1 MVQNFDNSKEVSPFS
16 KFAPYYDQFM
26 LRYVNYQAWVD
37 YIIKIF
43 KHFRIQPKTIL
54 DLACGT
60 GIPSILFAQKGYR
73 IIAIDKSLP
82 MLEVLRNKMQRK
94 HYDIKIIN
102 ADIRN
107 FTVPEK
113 VDVAIS
119 LYDSIN
125 YLLTEADL
133 YSCFHCVAEALKPDG
148 LFIFDVNTIFC
159 LENFWDNSET
169 IRQVNNIY
177 TVWQSSF
184 DPIRR
189 VSTLRLK
196 VSVNEKISFEEIHKE
211 RGYTESE
218 LEENLKTAGFNDIRF
233 YEHSTFLPST
243 ETTLRIM
250 VVARR

>member
-1 MVQNFDNSKEVSPFS
+1 MGQKFDNYEQTSPFS

-26 LRYVNYQAWVD
+26 LRYVNYRAWVD

-60 GIPSILFAQKGYR
+60 GIPSMLFAQKGYK
-73 IIAIDKSLP
+73 IIAIDKSQP
-82 MLEVLRNKMQRK
+82 MLEVLKNKVQQK
-94 HYDIKIIN
+94 HYDIQIIN
-102 ADIRN
+102 ADIRD
-107 FTVPEK
+107 FTVQEK

-125 YLLTEADL
+125 YLLTESDL
-133 YSCFHCVAEALKPDG
+133 QLCFRCVSEALKPNG
-148 LFIFDVNTIFC
+148 LFVFDVNTLFC
-159 LENFWDNSET
+159 LENFWDNTET

-184 DPIRR
+184 DPIEKI
-189 VSTLRLK
+189 STLRLR
-196 VSVNEKISFEEIHKE
+196 VSVDKKDVFEEIHKE

-218 LEENLKTAGFNDIRF
+218 IEENLKSAGFNEIRF
-233 YEHSTFLPST
+233 YEHSTFLPPT
-243 ETTLRIM
+243 QTTLRMM